1 MNEAI
6 YKPEWPP
13 PGLHVPFP
21 SRVSAADSMWRRIR
35 RATATGYIQTVR
47 LALIPSSSV
56 LVFQI
61 STVCKMFN
69 YTYIKKN
76 ENNGNDKVEEAEE
89 EDVEETEEGGG
100 GERGQCS
107 LKPQPRTSVPAPP

>member
-1 MNEAI
+1 
-6 YKPEWPP
+6 
-13 PGLHVPFP
+13 
-21 SRVSAADSMWRRIR
+21 
-35 RATATGYIQTVR
+35 
-47 LALIPSSSV
+47 
-56 LVFQI
+56 
-61 STVCKMFN
+61 MFN